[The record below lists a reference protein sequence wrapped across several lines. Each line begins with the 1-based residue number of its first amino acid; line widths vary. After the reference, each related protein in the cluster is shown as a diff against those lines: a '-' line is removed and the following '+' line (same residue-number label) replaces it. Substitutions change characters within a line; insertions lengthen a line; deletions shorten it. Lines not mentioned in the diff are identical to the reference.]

1 MVRMHCNREVIRLPD
16 DGTVIRRLC
25 TVCETVFKQRKTGKR
40 APVGTLPP
48 SAYRTVLID
57 LKTGEPIKL

>member
-1 MVRMHCNREVIRLPD
+1 MVRMHCNREVTRLPD
-16 DGTVIRRLC
+16 DGTHIRRMC
-25 TVCETVFKQRKTGKR
+25 EVCGNTFSQRKTGKR

-57 LKTGEPIKL
+57 LNTGEPVSI